1 MLDYFITTGNGRG
14 CAFVRAEG
22 KWDISVPS
30 SLFCAKLKL
39 LWIFYVSEVLMM
51 YRWSL
56 NGSCR
61 PHVVPSYTCP
71 SATQTVVC
79 PAECYHL
86 MKTYDCYLCS
96 QRMTRNGRRCHLWIN
111 LAGTPKGMLS
121 TFMNFWRKWLA
132 NLNPR
137 YFLIEVESLW
147 PTWREKP
154 LSTKTVTLNA
164 FRKTICQP
172 PCLLLLLK

>member
-1 MLDYFITTGNGRG
+1 MGYLLSVLVEVKTALDFM
-14 CAFVRAEG
+14 
-22 KWDISVPS
+22 S
-30 SLFCAKLKL
+30 
-39 LWIFYVSEVLMM
+39 SEVLMM

-56 NGSCR
+56 NEQLLSPRGSFYAC
-61 PHVVPSYTCP
+61 PSYANRGLSSWMLSLDENVWLFTC
-71 SATQTVVC
+71 V
-79 PAECYHL
+79 L
-86 MKTYDCYLCS
+86 
-96 QRMTRNGRRCHLWIN
+96 QRMT
-111 LAGTPKGMLS
+111 AGALPSLDKPGWYSKGMLS

-164 FRKTICQP
+164 FLKTICQP
-172 PCLLLLLK
+172 PCLPLLLK